1 MVGENGGRKVA
12 HTSLYS
18 TCHRMDHKCLNC
30 KPLIGFFLYCID
42 NDKKGTQ
49 YPYRKLDGQYA

>member
-1 MVGENGGRKVA
+1 VA